1 MADTKYTVEVEVKTT
16 GDFEG
21 KVPGMLDKAGRH
33 ADTFESKLGQIRGG
47 FEKLASASAGM
58 MAPFDA
64 VAHKVLDL
72 GVGLAKLGAA
82 AGIGIATYAVTKL
95 NNELERTQISMAS
108 IMNANDM
115 STGGIQGAMKAAG
128 DQMVKMRKDAAA
140 LPGEFGDLANI
151 MRTVMIPGS
160 HAGMNADSLR
170 ELSAKTMAAGAVA
183 GLPMDMVAREMA
195 QLMEGRAGAH
205 NVLGMRLMGLSGDS
219 AEKFNK
225 SAAPDRAKMIG
236 ESLDK
241 FAPSIE
247 VFKESYEG
255 LSSTFLDNV
264 KQFIGVATGPLF
276 GRVKEALKDINAW
289 FDKNGTTWKAW
300 AEVVGEHFTAAFDF
314 ARSSIEKWGPTV
326 FSFANN
332 AYSKIVEVW
341 QKVEPIVER
350 IGSKAAAFM
359 SDPQAWDKIE
369 RVAKLYAELKIAQMA
384 ISPVGSVV
392 TGGMSVAGSLT
403 QMGAFGGAG
412 GAGAAAGA
420 GGVGGGAAGGAL
432 AGGGIAAAGALIGVV
447 GAMHAI
453 EDESSLFHGIVVEN
467 WSVLKQNWSV
477 LMADTATAGMG
488 LIGALTPLA
497 EVLGVAVVG
506 AANVAVY
513 ALEGLIGPLADLARI
528 MGFVR
533 PAGMRGREGAYND
546 AERAEYERGYGD
558 NRTLAEKAAAR
569 EQMDIIAQGIG
580 GPKGGSLMDKINAS
594 TAQDRKEA
602 SAKGKHPGG
611 GGTNIQKVEIV
622 LTSNSEPSRIA
633 RMVLSE
639 IQNIQRHPKV
649 SRDVPNYSAP

>member
-21 KVPGMLDKAGRH
+21 KVPGMLDRAGKH
-33 ADTFESKLGQIRGG
+33 ADTFESKLGQIKGG
-47 FEKLASASAGM
+47 FEKLASASATM
-58 MAPFDA
+58 MAPFDM
-64 VAHKVLDL
+64 VASKVFDL
-72 GVGLAKLGAA
+72 GVGMAKLGAA

-95 NNELERTQISMAS
+95 NNELEKTQISMAA

-115 STGGIQGAMKAAG
+115 STGGIQGGMKMAG

-140 LPGEFGDLANI
+140 LPGEFSDLANI

-160 HAGMNADSLR
+160 HAGLGADQLR

-225 SAAPDRAKMIG
+225 SAAPKRAEMIS
-236 ESLDK
+236 EALDK
-241 FAPSIE
+241 FAPSVE

-276 GRVKEALKDINAW
+276 GRVKDTLKDVNGW
-289 FDKNGTTWKAW
+289 FDKNGMTWRAW

-326 FSFANN
+326 FDFANN

-341 QKVEPIVER
+341 RQIEPVVER
-350 IGSKAAAFM
+350 IGAKVAAFM

-369 RVAKLYAELKIAQMA
+369 RVAKLYAELKVAQMA

-412 GAGAAAGA
+412 AGAAAAGGGAGAAAGGSALAA
-420 GGVGGGAAGGAL
+420 GGV
-432 AGGGIAAAGALIGVV
+432 AAGAALVGVV
-447 GAMHAI
+447 GAMHAV

-467 WSVLKQNWSV
+467 WSTLKQSWSV
-477 LMADTATAGMG
+477 LTADMATAGMG

-506 AANVAVY
+506 AANVAVL
-513 ALEGLIGPLADLARI
+513 ALEGLMGPLAALAKL
-528 MGFVR
+528 MGWVTPSGLR
-533 PAGMRGREGAYND
+533 PND
-546 AERAEYERGYGD
+546 GPYSASDKAEFDKGYGD
-558 NRTLAEKAAAR
+558 TRTLAEKAAAR
-569 EQMDIIAQGIG
+569 EQMDIIAQGLE
-580 GPKGGSLMDKINAS
+580 PKGGSLLDKINAS
-594 TAQDRKEA
+594 VTQEKKQGHG
-602 SAKGKHPGG
+602 SGKHPGG
-611 GGTNIQKVEIV
+611 GGTNIARVEIV
-622 LTSNSEPSRIA
+622 VTSNSEPSRIA